1 MKLTKSKLRE
11 MIREELN
18 EVEPKLVSIHSDS
31 PATKI
36 KMGPFLWVVNKDGA
50 TLFKGNSAIMGM
62 PAGMPE
68 VKKLFNAMKK
78 YKVA

>member
-1 MKLTKSKLRE
+1 MKLKDL
-11 MIREELN
+11 IN
-18 EVEPKLVSIHSDS
+18 EIEPKLVGIHSDS

-36 KMGPFLWVVNKDGA
+36 KMGSFLWVVNKDGA

-62 PAGMPE
+62 PASMPE
-68 VKKLFNAMKK
+68 VKKLFSAIKK